1 MAMRSDDWQSSRAAG
16 VNPAQFAIL
25 TLLEGRPA
33 GLSVKDVAA
42 SLLVSQPSA
51 TDSIAALERKGFV
64 EKRSDPADLRT
75 LRILVTQAGLD
86 LVRTARSEPG
96 MAERAADALGPDL
109 QEKMLLALIAMIRQM
124 QDSGAIPIQR
134 MCVSCRHFSP
144 FAHADAANPHHCN
157 FVDAAFGQ
165 KDLRIDCREHE
176 TADPSLRAATWSA
189 FSKSQSGPDAS
200 LAR

>member
-33 GLSVKDVAA
+33 GLGVKEIAA

-51 TDSIAALERKGFV
+51 TDSIAALERKGLI
-64 EKRSDPADLRT
+64 EKRADPADLRAV
-75 LRILVTQAGLD
+75 RILATPAGFD
-86 LVRTARSEPG
+86 LVITGRSEPG
-96 MAERAADALGPDL
+96 MAERAAEALGPNMQEDL
-109 QEKMLLALIAMIRQM
+109 LLALIAMIRQL
-124 QDSGAIPIQR
+124 QESGDIPIQR
-134 MCVSCRHFSP
+134 TCVSCRYFSP

-176 TADPSLRAATWSA
+176 TADPSLRAATWGA
-189 FSKSQSGPDAS
+189 FSKDQPNPPGQ
-200 LAR
+200 

>member
-25 TLLEGRPA
+25 ALLEGRPA
-33 GLSVKDVAA
+33 GLGVKEIAA

-51 TDSIAALERKGFV
+51 TDSIAALERKGLI
-64 EKRSDPADLRT
+64 EKRTDPADLRAV
-75 LRILVTQAGLD
+75 RILLTQSGLD
-86 LVRTARSEPG
+86 LVTAARSEPG
-96 MAERAADALGPDL
+96 MAERAADVLGPDL
-109 QEKMLLALIAMIRQM
+109 QQKMLLALIAMIRHM
-124 QDSGAIPIQR
+124 QENGDIPIQR
-134 MCVSCRHFSP
+134 MCVSCRYFSP

-189 FSKSQSGPDAS
+189 FSKDQSNPPGQ
-200 LAR
+200 

>member
-25 TLLEGRPA
+25 ALLEGRPE
-33 GLSVKDVAA
+33 GMGVKEIAA
-42 SLLVSQPSA
+42 SVLVSQPSA
-51 TDSIAALERKGFV
+51 TDSIAALERKGLV
-64 EKRSDPADLRT
+64 EKRPDPADLRAV
-75 LRILVTQAGLD
+75 RILCTPAGLD
-86 LVRTARSEPG
+86 LVQVERGRPG
-96 MAERAADALGPDL
+96 TAERAADALEPDM
-109 QEKMLLALIAMIRQM
+109 QEQMLLALIAMIRQL
-124 QDSGAIPIQR
+124 QENGDIPIQR
-134 MCVSCRHFSP
+134 MCVSCRYFSP

-189 FSKSQSGPDAS
+189 FSKDHSHPPGQ
-200 LAR
+200 

>member
-25 TLLEGRPA
+25 SLLEGRPA
-33 GLSVKDVAA
+33 GLGVKEIAA

-64 EKRSDPADLRT
+64 EKRADPADLRAV
-75 LRILVTQAGLD
+75 RILLTPTGLD
-86 LVRTARSEPG
+86 LVKTAQSTPG
-96 MAERAADALGPDL
+96 TAERAADTVGPDL
-109 QEKMLLALIAMIRQM
+109 QVQMLIALIAMIRQM
-124 QDSGAIPIQR
+124 QESGDIPIQR
-134 MCVSCRHFSP
+134 MCVSCRYFSP

-189 FSKSQSGPDAS
+189 FSKDQPNPPGQ
-200 LAR
+200 